1 MSSRRRE
8 FTAIA
13 SANETTSTHYA
24 RFVKRITLRCSHR
37 FPSALRSSHPHLV
50 RCLIL
55 LIRPHFVFVRKTHV
69 PRTPQRI
76 AALETGLSR
85 HGATGREGPGVLFEF
100 EEVGGGVGWWVSG
113 VWGWRGGWGR

>member
-1 MSSRRRE
+1 M
-8 FTAIA
+8 
-13 SANETTSTHYA
+13 
-24 RFVKRITLRCSHR
+24 
-37 FPSALRSSHPHLV
+37 FPSALLSSHPHLV

-55 LIRPHFVFVRKTHV
+55 LIRPHFVFVRKAHV
-69 PRTPQRI
+69 PRTPRRI

-85 HGATGREGPGVLFEF
+85 HGAAGREGPGVLFEF

>member
-1 MSSRRRE
+1 M
-8 FTAIA
+8 I
-13 SANETTSTHYA
+13 
-24 RFVKRITLRCSHR
+24 
-37 FPSALRSSHPHLV
+37 PSALRSSHPHLV

-85 HGATGREGPGVLFEF
+85 HGAAGREGPGVLFEF
-100 EEVGGGVGWWVSG
+100 EDRGRACRQYGGKSG
-113 VWGWRGGWGR
+113 RRWRWKGG